1 MVSEASRAS
10 SAADFRISRRAASA
24 CVTLSLARL
33 IAAPCVLRSSGDIL
47 PRVAEQRRDRALL
60 AERRDAH
67 GFEGGFVTRSGD
79 LAEDFGFELSE
90 VGHGNPF

>member
-1 MVSEASRAS
+1 
-10 SAADFRISRRAASA
+10 
-24 CVTLSLARL
+24 L

-47 PRVAEQRRDRALL
+47 PSVDEQRGDRTLL

-67 GFEGGFVTRSGD
+67 GFERGFVAAAAMSARIWDSSGK
-79 LAEDFGFELSE
+79 